1 MSSREPTLI
10 VVATEFGRPGGF
22 GGGGRGHH
30 AACFTMVPYGA
41 RIRVIQRPRS
51 GHSAR
56 QASLVSPLSLRST
69 GE

>member
-41 RIRVIQRPRS
+41 RIRVIQPPRS
-51 GHSAR
+51 
-56 QASLVSPLSLRST
+56 
-69 GE
+69 